1 MRSGKIPQRSA
12 PPPDHRMHGLSATER
27 VRDRVCMPYNVA
39 RTCKRELFVRQTAFR
54 PPLARNAPPELL
66 AAEKRNAANDPADY
80 FEYVMLSWGNC
91 QAGDKLVTERRLG
104 RFPDGDDL
112 SIGFAPAVRF
122 YFRYDDLAKHP
133 NCCFDGVL
141 PMKIKD
147 AIILSEW
154 VYAIVIPE
162 GLRHELQD
170 AVPRTATKDPL
181 RCKRL

>member
-1 MRSGKIPQRSA
+1 MQERS
-12 PPPDHRMHGLSATER
+12 
-27 VRDRVCMPYNVA
+27 
-39 RTCKRELFVRQTAFR
+39 FR
-54 PPLARNAPPELL
+54 AANCFPPPLARNAPPELL

-91 QAGDKLVTERRLG
+91 QAGDRLVTERRLG

-122 YFRYDDLAKHP
+122 YFRYDELAKHP
-133 NCCFDGVL
+133 NCCFEGVL

-154 VYAIVIPE
+154 VYAVVIPE

-170 AVPRTATKDPL
+170 AVPPELQPKIRYVANDCKDIWEWSE
-181 RCKRL
+181 KVYGIIEY